1 MKKWKLLAGN
11 PGKSRRICEELGI
24 PELVG
29 DILVARGLD
38 TPSRVRDFLTREV
51 PFTDPYAY
59 PDMAKAAA
67 RIIEAVDEGQRICV
81 YGDYDCD
88 GMTATVLMYDYLQS
102 IGADV
107 WYYIPDRDTEGYGL
121 NSGAVDY
128 VAGRGT
134 DLIVTVDNGVSAIN
148 EVAYAGTLHIDVVV
162 TDHHKPREVLPDA
175 VAVVDPHRAE
185 FAENENIYSELAGV
199 GVAFKL
205 VCALENDDGWGII
218 DQYADLLCIGTVA
231 DIVPLTGEN
240 RTLVRQGL
248 SHMSDTGN
256 LGLHALLEASGL
268 ADRLLTAESVAFGIA
283 PRLNSAAR
291 LGSAYQV
298 IELLTTD
305 DEGRAAELAETLCEQ
320 NRMRQNLEGQIAADV
335 ENMYVTRPEL
345 FYDRVVVLDG
355 HGWHHGVIGIVCS
368 KVVERTG
375 KPCVLISSD
384 GEEARG
390 SARSVEGFSMIDA
403 VAASSDC
410 LTRYGGHP
418 FAAGMSLHADRI
430 EDFRRAMNDYAAKHF
445 DRMPVYTLKID
456 RIMDPAELTVDNIR
470 SLDMLEPFGSK
481 NEVPLFAFRKVIIDG
496 IYPVGGGRHVRL
508 KLKKAGITFYA
519 VYFGMAA
526 EDFPYSIGEIV
537 DIAATAE
544 INEYA
549 GEQRVT
555 VKVRDVRPSSLSQE
569 RLFNG
574 SLDYDGYRRG
584 EPVPEDSVPGRPDF
598 AVVYRFLRAAGG
610 YSGRLDVL
618 FGRIT
623 AQERDSG
630 LDACRM
636 LLSLDVL
643 EEMGLIEREG
653 DGHTQRIALKQT
665 GEKVDMDSSHILI
678 DIKNRQSGPK
688 A

>member
-11 PGKSRRICEELGI
+11 QGKSKRICDELGI
-24 PELVG
+24 PAIVA

-38 TPSRVRDFLTREV
+38 TPARVKDFLTREA
-51 PFTDPYAY
+51 PFTDPFAY
-59 PDMAKAAA
+59 PDMDKAAA

-107 WYYIPDRDTEGYGL
+107 WYYIPDRDMEGYGL
-121 NSGAVDY
+121 NTGAVDY

-134 DLIVTVDNGVSAIN
+134 DLIVTVDNGVSAIS
-148 EVAYAGTLHIDVVV
+148 EIAYAKALNIDVVV

-185 FAENENIYSELAGV
+185 FADNEDIYAELAGV

-205 VCALENDDGWGII
+205 VCALENDNGWGII
-218 DQYADLLCIGTVA
+218 DQYADLVCIGTVA

-248 SHMSDTGN
+248 SRISDTGN
-256 LGLHALLEASGL
+256 LGLHALLDASGL
-268 ADRLLTAESVAFGIA
+268 SDRLLTAENVAFGIA

-305 DEGRAAELAETLCEQ
+305 DEGHAAELAEALCEQ
-320 NRMRQNLEGQIAADV
+320 NRQRQSLESQIAQDV
-335 ENMYVTRPEL
+335 ERMFVTRPEL
-345 FYDRVVVLDG
+345 FHDRVVVIDG

-403 VAASSDC
+403 VAASADC

-418 FAAGMSLHADRI
+418 FAAGMSMKADRI
-430 EDFRRAMNDYAAKHF
+430 EDFRRAMNRYAAGHF
-445 DRMPVYTLKID
+445 EMMPVYTLKID
-456 RIMDPAELTVDNIR
+456 RMMDPAELTLDNIQA
-470 SLDMLEPFGSK
+470 LGLLEPFGSK

-496 IYPVGGGRHVRL
+496 IYPIGGGKHVRL
-508 KLKKAGITFYA
+508 RLKKAGITFYA
-519 VYFGMAA
+519 VYFGVPA
-526 EDFPYSIGEIV
+526 EELPYSMGEIV

-544 INEYA
+544 INEYG
-549 GEQRVT
+549 GEKRVA
-555 VKVRDVRPSSLSQE
+555 VKVRDMRPSSLSQE
-569 RLFNG
+569 RLFSG
-574 SLDYDGYRRG
+574 SLCYDGYRRG
-584 EPVPEDSVPGRPDF
+584 EAVPEDSVPERADF
-598 AVVYRFLRAAGG
+598 AMVYRFLRTSGG

-623 AQERDSG
+623 AQEHESG
-630 LDACRM
+630 LDACR
-636 LLSLDVL
+636 LRIALDVM
-643 EEMGLIEREG
+643 EEMGLITRDT
-653 DGHTQRIALKQT
+653 DGYIEKITTLQPAV
-665 GEKVDMDSSHILI
+665 KVDMERSEILKEI
-678 DIKNRQSGPK
+678 RSRR